1 MKEESKI
8 ISLLANLLLR
18 SDGHKVML
26 EKLVEGQ
33 NKINLALNELLLA
46 QMQIVKDINKNVK
59 FDGNAQ

>member
-1 MKEESKI
+1 
-8 ISLLANLLLR
+8 
-18 SDGHKVML
+18 ML